1 MFTKNSSKK
10 FIVLALLTAIIFLCG
25 IFAGMLG
32 IFLSN
37 TSSVAYAAQESYLN
51 GTYKDS
57 YYSGDYYNSLNESLT
72 GDAFR
77 SQLAS
82 LITTTHTFN
91 PTYKSLTEIWK
102 TTDVDPETGNVI
114 LFYTGTPSTSY
125 NREHVW
131 PKDGG
136 AAFPAETYCGSDAHH
151 LRPTDTTLNSTRGS
165 LSFGETTQTVVK
177 QAGSSSYGN
186 LCYKNSSFFY
196 PGKGFRGATARIL
209 FYVQTRWGDDYNL
222 QFVEGSGSCKTIGDI
237 ATLMKWHLEEP
248 PSEAEIFRNEE
259 VFKLQGNRN
268 PFIDHPEYAEMIYCN
283 DGESYNTALKN
294 AVTNYGSYLDEPTP
308 IESLSI
314 SPSTLTLTVGATASL
329 SVSAYPQGSNA
340 SATWTSNNSSVATV
354 SNGKITAIGNGVAT
368 ITATS
373 VENTS
378 VKATATITV
387 KTLSSLTVSGTPTT
401 TIYYEGETFDHT
413 GLSVVGSYSDGSTE
427 TISNS
432 MCQWLDGTTGE
443 SILAKGTTTITC
455 KVGTITATVSGIA
468 VKAVQGGTLTINRQS
483 FNDLSSAYSWHEW
496 TVGNVSGSAY
506 IYATLKEAMQFNPS
520 KEAAHIYNSEP
531 LVGGIRTVTVYS
543 QSGKTELDWELR
555 TSSEPFAQDKS
566 SLSEGTSR
574 GVKTVTASGTKWEVS
589 TTDKYFVLLVSGSS
603 ARYLDHIEIEYGIA
617 GEVEDDTCEHS
628 LGSWNAEVPATCSA
642 EGVKGHYKCSLC
654 EGAFDSEGNFI
665 SELEIAKLPHTEV
678 IDSGKAPTCTQ
689 PGLTEGV
696 HCSVCDTIITAQE
709 VLPLIPHS
717 DGNGDSLCDS
727 CGGPVDAAS
736 AINYSYSFSAKVF
749 DTAGTS
755 FALGD
760 QTWDLSAILGFAG
773 YDSNKGQQIGSS
785 GSPSKDLTIST
796 TFEGKFNKVVVNM
809 ATASSANAT
818 LVVKVDGVEVGSTSL
833 STTATSYTFNFVTA
847 TDAKLELVL
856 TQTTSK
862 ALYWK
867 SIEVTCGC
875 EHANTTITPAIEGT
889 CMTEGFTQG
898 VYCNDCSLQLSTP
911 QSTGYGEHKISEYT
925 TTVAPTCKDKGVEV
939 GVCSVCGLES
949 SREIPV
955 SDNHDMNIWTSDGE
969 YHWKTCAC
977 GEQEETDSMAEHTDT
992 NSDMVC
998 DVCNSEIV
1006 NDTEAALDGILAL
1019 IEMPEVVTEN
1029 FTLDNVA
1036 TWVVKSGTAI
1046 VVSGNTAVVTRPTGA
1061 DATVVLTATVSDG
1074 GYSRS
1079 KDFTVKVS
1087 KKEEATT
1094 TITASFVA
1102 SEYATAHGWVNGTQY
1117 TEANID
1123 SNITATANGGG
1134 NTGKYY
1140 TSGTNWRLYQSENAT
1155 ITISATQGTIVSVK
1169 VTYTS
1174 SNGGNLTLDGATIAS
1189 GTAFEVN
1196 ASSVTLTVGNSGTAT
1211 NGQARIT
1218 AIDVVYSMG
1227 GGSSPPDV
1235 CEHNIVVDS
1244 AVAPTCTATGLT
1256 EGSHCSIC
1264 NQVITAQ
1271 ETVAAL
1277 GHDKV
1282 SHDAVEAT
1290 CTQKGNKAYQTC
1302 TRCDYTTFEEI
1313 PAKGHTEVV
1322 VNGTPATCT
1331 QTGLTD
1337 GVKCSVCG
1345 ETITEQEIIPIAP
1358 HTEVVD
1364 NAVAPTCTTTGLTEG
1379 KHCSV
1384 CDTVII
1390 AQTVVPKAEHTK
1402 VTISGTPATCTQ
1414 TGLTEGVKC
1423 SVCGEVITAQ
1433 EVIPTTSHTVVVDEA
1448 VAPTCE
1454 ESGLTE
1460 GSHCSVCSTVI
1471 TAQET
1476 VAALGHDKVS
1486 HDAVEPTCTQKGNK
1500 AYQTCTRC
1508 DYTTFE
1514 EIPAKGHTEV
1524 VVNGTPATC
1533 TQTGLTNG
1541 VKCSDCGEVITAQ
1554 EIIPTAPHTEVVDN
1568 AVAPTCTATGLTEG
1582 KHCSVCDTVIIAQ
1595 TVVPK
1600 AEHTKV
1606 TISGTPATCTQTG
1619 LTDGVKCSVCG
1630 EVITAQEVISTI
1642 PHTVVVDEAVAP
1654 TCEESGLTEGSHC
1667 SVCNKVIVPQNIVAK
1682 LGHTYEDGE
1691 CSNCGMKDPSICT
1704 HPTFTFV
1711 PALAPTCVNTGNKE
1725 YYRCDVCG
1733 LLYADE
1739 ALTEETTLEAQRI
1752 PATGHVAVIDNA
1764 VAPTCTATGLTEG
1777 KHCSVCEEI
1786 IIAQEI
1792 IDAKGHTEEAISG
1805 KAPTCTETGLTDGV
1819 KCTVCDE
1826 ILVAQEEIQ
1835 ANGHTEVIDNAV
1847 APTCTESGLTE
1858 GKHCSVCGTVIIAQ
1872 TVVSAKGHDYTATIT
1887 PPTCAEK
1894 GYTTYLCTCGDSY
1907 TDDQTDETGH
1917 TEIAIAGK
1925 PATCTQTGLTGGVK
1939 CSVCGEIIIEQ
1950 EIIPTTD
1957 HQGETVNGTPATCTE
1972 TGLTGGVKCS
1982 VCGIE
1987 IIEQEVIPA
1996 KGHTE
2001 VIDQAVAPTCTE
2013 SGLTEGKRCSVCDE
2027 VILAQETIPAKG
2039 HAYTEKVT
2047 PPTCTEKGYTT
2058 YTCACGYSYTDDETS
2073 ALGHVEEKVDG
2084 KPATCTQTGLTDG
2097 AVCSVCDTVIT
2108 PKETI
2113 PAKGHTEVVDEAI
2126 QPTCSEVG
2134 LSEGKHCEECGEVTL
2149 GRVELPK
2156 IPHNFGDW
2164 KPLENGNRE
2173 EVRQCADCGET
2184 ETREVELEGN
2194 ALAFIEKVEALSDSL
2209 SVSKKHEAI
2218 NACITL
2224 YNGLTTQEK
2233 QWVAE
2238 EYQELIDFATSY
2250 NTVADKVNEQQD
2262 IATQNAMMAFAV
2274 SFGLVAALLF
2284 LLKRKAQE
2292 DKEMKKVLFI
2302 IAITLVLVL
2311 SLTACIAVDN
2321 VYNDLNNMAEK
2332 GYSKIDLTIATQTE
2346 GVTLTDTINFLFDTT
2361 NGEIDKN
2368 NGNATYKTQRLGKYQ
2383 VVDGILVAPENY
2395 IVEKEGSATVKDGKV
2410 ITQEGEEIYSGVNG
2424 LGLNFKK
2431 SYFVEINKSEGLFEA
2446 KVINPEGLFGAEDM
2460 DAVNMSIKVAY
2471 SGKNFNR
2478 IQISYSTFEGTKV
2491 TLNYNFQ

>member
-10 FIVLALLTAIIFLCG
+10 FIVLALLTAIIFICG

-57 YYSGDYYNSLNESLT
+57 YYSGDYYNSLNESLIGT
-72 GDAFR
+72 AFR

-91 PTYKSLTEIWK
+91 PNYTSLTEIWK
-102 TTDVDPETGNVI
+102 TTDVDPETGKVI

-222 QFVEGSGSCKTIGDI
+222 QFVEGSGACKTIGDI

-314 SPSTLTLTVGATASL
+314 SPSNLTLTTGATASL
-329 SVSAYPQGSNA
+329 SVSAYPQGSSA
-340 SATWTSNNSSVATV
+340 SVTWTSNNSSVATV

-378 VKATATITV
+378 VKATATVTV

-413 GLSVVGSYSDGSTE
+413 GLSVVGNYSDGSTE

-432 MCQWLDGTTGE
+432 MCQWLDGTTGD

-483 FNDLSSAYSWHEW
+483 FNNLSSAYSWHEW

-506 IYATLKEAMQFNPS
+506 IYATLKEAMQFNPT

-543 QSGKTELDWELR
+543 QSGKTELAWELR
-555 TSSEPFAQDKS
+555 TSSEPFAQDRS
-566 SLSEGTSR
+566 SLSEGTSH
-574 GVKTVTASGTKWEVS
+574 GVKTVTASGTKWDVS

-603 ARYLDHIEIEYGIA
+603 ARYLDHIDIEYGIA
-617 GEVEDDTCEHS
+617 GDVEDDTCKHS
-628 LGSWNAEVPATCSA
+628 FGSWNAEVPATCSS
-642 EGVKGHYKCSLC
+642 EGVKGYYKCSLC

-665 SELEIAKLPHTEV
+665 SELVIAKLAHTEV

-689 PGLTEGV
+689 TGLTEGV
-696 HCSVCDTIITAQE
+696 HCSVCGETLTAQE

-736 AINYSYSFSAKVF
+736 AINYSYSFSASVF

-760 QTWDLSAILGFAG
+760 QTWDLSAILGYAG
-773 YDSNKGQQIGSS
+773 YASNKGQQIGSG

-796 TFEGKFNKVVVNM
+796 TFKGKFNKVVVNM
-809 ATASSANAT
+809 STASSAKAT

-833 STTATSYTFNFVTA
+833 STSATSYTFNFVTA
-847 TDAKLELVL
+847 TNAKLELVL

-867 SIEVTCGC
+867 SIEVTCG
-875 EHANTTITPAIEGT
+875 
-889 CMTEGFTQG
+889 
-898 VYCNDCSLQLSTP
+898 
-911 QSTGYGEHKISEYT
+911 
-925 TTVAPTCKDKGVEV
+925 
-939 GVCSVCGLES
+939 
-949 SREIPV
+949 
-955 SDNHDMNIWTSDGE
+955 
-969 YHWKTCAC
+969 
-977 GEQEETDSMAEHTDT
+977 
-992 NSDMVC
+992 
-998 DVCNSEIV
+998 
-1006 NDTEAALDGILAL
+1006 
-1019 IEMPEVVTEN
+1019 
-1029 FTLDNVA
+1029 
-1036 TWVVKSGTAI
+1036 
-1046 VVSGNTAVVTRPTGA
+1046 
-1061 DATVVLTATVSDG
+1061 
-1074 GYSRS
+1074 
-1079 KDFTVKVS
+1079 
-1087 KKEEATT
+1087 
-1094 TITASFVA
+1094 
-1102 SEYATAHGWVNGTQY
+1102 
-1117 TEANID
+1117 
-1123 SNITATANGGG
+1123 
-1134 NTGKYY
+1134 
-1140 TSGTNWRLYQSENAT
+1140 
-1155 ITISATQGTIVSVK
+1155 
-1169 VTYTS
+1169 
-1174 SNGGNLTLDGATIAS
+1174 
-1189 GTAFEVN
+1189 
-1196 ASSVTLTVGNSGTAT
+1196 
-1211 NGQARIT
+1211 
-1218 AIDVVYSMG
+1218 
-1227 GGSSPPDV
+1227 

-1277 GHDKV
+1277 GHNKV

-1290 CTQKGNKAYQTC
+1290 CTKKGNKAYQTC

-1345 ETITEQEIIPIAP
+1345 EIL
-1358 HTEVVD
+1358 
-1364 NAVAPTCTTTGLTEG
+1364 NA
-1379 KHCSV
+1379 
-1384 CDTVII
+1384 
-1390 AQTVVPKAEHTK
+1390 Q
-1402 VTISGTPATCTQ
+1402 
-1414 TGLTEGVKC
+1414 
-1423 SVCGEVITAQ
+1423 
-1433 EVIPTTSHTVVVDEA
+1433 
-1448 VAPTCE
+1448 
-1454 ESGLTE
+1454 
-1460 GSHCSVCSTVI
+1460 
-1471 TAQET
+1471 
-1476 VAALGHDKVS
+1476 
-1486 HDAVEPTCTQKGNK
+1486 
-1500 AYQTCTRC
+1500 
-1508 DYTTFE
+1508 E
-1514 EIPAKGHTEV
+1514 EIPAKG
-1524 VVNGTPATC
+1524 
-1533 TQTGLTNG
+1533 
-1541 VKCSDCGEVITAQ
+1541 
-1554 EIIPTAPHTEVVDN
+1554 HTEVVDN

-1582 KHCSVCDTVIIAQ
+1582 KHCSVCNTVIIAQ

-1600 AEHTKV
+1600 KGHTETV
-1606 TISGTPATCTQTG
+1606 INGTPATCTQTG

-1630 EVITAQEVISTI
+1630 EVITAQQIIPAKGHTEVI
-1642 PHTVVVDEAVAP
+1642 DEAVAP
-1654 TCEESGLTEGSHC
+1654 TCEESGLTEGKHC
-1667 SVCNKVIVPQNIVAK
+1667 SVCNEVLVAQTVVDA
-1682 LGHTYEDGE
+1682 LGHTEVVDNAVAPTCTATGLTEGKHCSVCNTVIIAQTVVPKKGHTETVISGTPATCTQTGLTDGVKCSVCGETITAQEVISTIPHTVVIDEAVAPTCEQIGLTEGKHCSVCNEVLVAQEVIPALGHDYEEGI
-1691 CSNCGMKDPSICT
+1691 CKNCGMKDPSICT

-1711 PALAPTCVNTGNKE
+1711 PALAPTCVNAGNIE
-1725 YYRCDVCG
+1725 YWRCDNCENLFSDEAHTVIVTPKNVVVSATGHTGVNDEAVAPTCTATGLTEGKHCSVCG
-1733 LLYADE
+1733 EVLVAQETVD
-1739 ALTEETTLEAQRI
+1739 ALGHTEETLNGKAATCTESGLTDGVKCSVCGEILTAQEEIPAIGHTEVVDAAVAPTCTETGLTEGKHCSVCEEVIIAQEIIEAKGHTEETILGKAPTCTESGLTDGVKCSVCGEVITAQEEI
-1752 PATGHVAVIDNA
+1752 PATGHTEVVDNA

-1777 KHCSVCEEI
+1777 KHCSVCNEVLVV
-1786 IIAQEI
+1786 QTVV
-1792 IDAKGHTEEAISG
+1792 DALGHTEETLDG
-1805 KAPTCTETGLTDGV
+1805 KAPTCTENGLTDGV
-1819 KCTVCDE
+1819 KCSVCGE
-1826 ILVAQEEIQ
+1826 ILTSQEEIP
-1835 ANGHTEVIDNAV
+1835 AIGHTEVVDNAV
-1847 APTCTESGLTE
+1847 APTCTQTGLTE
-1858 GKHCSVCGTVIIAQ
+1858 GKHCSVCGEVLVAQ
-1872 TVVSAKGHDYTATIT
+1872 TVVDA
-1887 PPTCAEK
+1887 
-1894 GYTTYLCTCGDSY
+1894 L
-1907 TDDQTDETGH
+1907 GH
-1917 TEIAIAGK
+1917 TEETIPGNA
-1925 PATCTQTGLTGGVK
+1925 ATCTESGLTDGVK
-1939 CSVCGEIIIEQ
+1939 CSVCGEVLVAQ
-1950 EIIPTTD
+1950 
-1957 HQGETVNGTPATCTE
+1957 ETVDALGHTEETIPGKAPTCTE
-1972 TGLTGGVKCS
+1972 NGLTNGVKCS
-1982 VCGIE
+1982 ACGE
-1987 IIEQEVIPA
+1987 TLVAQEEIPA
-1996 KGHTE
+1996 TGHTE
-2001 VIDQAVAPTCTE
+2001 VVDNAVAPTCTKT
-2013 SGLTEGKRCSVCDE
+2013 GLTEGKHCSVCNE
-2027 VILAQETIPAKG
+2027 ILVAQEVVEATG
-2039 HAYTEKVT
+2039 HRYDAVVT
-2047 PPTCTEKGYTT
+2047 PPSCTEKGYTT
-2058 YTCACGYSYTDDETS
+2058 YTCHCGDSYTDDETS

-2084 KPATCTQTGLTDG
+2084 KPATCTETGLTDG
-2097 AVCSVCDTVIT
+2097 VVCSVCDTVIT
-2108 PKETI
+2108 PQETV

-2134 LSEGKHCEECGEVTL
+2134 LSEGKHCEECGAVTL

-2194 ALAFIEKVEALSDSL
+2194 ALAFLEKVEALSDSL

-2224 YNGLTTQEK
+2224 YNGLTTEEK
-2233 QWVAE
+2233 QWVAK

-2250 NTVADKVNEQQD
+2250 NTIADKVNEQQD

-2302 IAITLVLVL
+2302 ITITLVLVL

-2332 GYSKIDLTIATQTE
+2332 GYSKIDLTISTQTE
-2346 GVTLTDTINFLFDTT
+2346 GVTLIDTINFLFDTT
-2361 NGEIDKN
+2361 DGEIDKN
-2368 NGNATYKTQRLGKYQ
+2368 NGKATYKTQRLGKYQ
-2383 VVDGILVAPENY
+2383 VVDGVLVAPENY
-2395 IVEKEGSATVKDGKV
+2395 ILEKEGSATVKDGKV
-2410 ITQEGEEIYSGVNG
+2410 ITQDGEEIYSGVNG

-2491 TLNYNFQ
+2491 TLNYKFQ